1 MTGAI
6 PDVTL
11 NLTSADPATPVTV
24 TVGPD
29 TNSINNSIS
38 NFITEYNTVVGD
50 LNTQFTV
57 NAATDQEGPVGSDSA
72 LRILQS
78 SLLSDITYAT
88 TDPASVSS
96 GITNLASLGITLN
109 NDGTLSVNSST
120 FNTALTANPA
130 GVQNFFQNSSSTGF
144 ADHFNSDLTNLTNA
158 SSGILNSDLAE
169 NQTEQSAL
177 NTEITGFQ
185 SQLATQKIQLDQE
198 FSQVNANLEEY
209 PFLLQEVT
217 QELSSISSAS
227 TTPATTT
234 SSNTTPT
241 SGESA

>member
-1 MTGAI
+1 M
-6 PDVTL
+6 
-11 NLTSADPATPVTV
+11 

-29 TNSINNSIS
+29 TTSINNSIG
-38 NFITEYNTVVGD
+38 NFVIEYNTVVND

-57 NAATDQEGPVGSDSA
+57 NDATGTEGPVAVHDSA

-88 TDPASVSS
+88 TDPSS
-96 GITNLASLGITLN
+96 IGTGITNLASLGITLN

-120 FNTALTANPA
+120 FTSALTANPA
-130 GVQNFFQNSSSTGF
+130 GVQNFFQNSASTGF
-144 ADHFNSDLTNLTNA
+144 ADDFNSDLANLTDP

-185 SQLATQKIQLDQE
+185 SQLATQKVQLDRE